1 MAQQSVDGARLHWRL
16 ARRRLQRNAVL
27 RPLLGQRRPAA
38 LLLLVAIITGTIAG
52 LCCALLALGSHWLG
66 EQLLGLPLQLGHAPA
81 WLLLPLACIL
91 LTCAACA
98 LTHLFAPEAAGSGI
112 PEIEGALQ
120 QQRELRWWRVLPVK
134 VIGGIAVLGAHL
146 PLGRE
151 GPSVHIGGVVG
162 AMVARL
168 TRLSQEGYHATV
180 ATGAA
185 AGLAAAFNAPLAGVM
200 FIMEEMR
207 PQFRFSLIGMKSVFF
222 GTIAGTIVCQ
232 GLIGQQ
238 AMIPLPDFAAPPLEL
253 LWLYLLL
260 GLLCGLAGA
269 GFNRLVVLFLDGAQR
284 LHRQSLPAKL
294 ILAAFAGGVVGLL
307 ALFAPRFIGSGMEV
321 MPTLVTAPL
330 PSGALGA
337 LLLGKLILTLCCFA
351 LGVPGGIFAPLL
363 LFGAL
368 TGLLFASAALPLLAL
383 PPELAATLAIAAM
396 GGLLAATVRAPLT
409 AVLLVIELSHNYQQI
424 LPLLISC
431 LGATLVAQ
439 ALGAQPIYSQLLA
452 RTLRLAN
459 QQPEAPAAI
468 TNPLDNPGRELIPVA
483 LVAVVSILLL
493 ALLVRAL
500 A

>member
-1 MAQQSVDGARLHWRL
+1 MAQQHVDGSHPRWQL
-16 ARRRLQRNAVL
+16 ARSSLARNAVL
-27 RPLLGQRRPAA
+27 RPLLQQRQAPA
-38 LLLLVAIITGTIAG
+38 LLLLLAIITGAIAG
-52 LCCALLALGSHWLG
+52 FGCALLAKGSHWLG
-66 EQLLGLPLQLGHAPA
+66 EQLLGLPQQLGSAPA
-81 WLLLPLACIL
+81 WLLLPLACML

-98 LTHLFAPEAAGSGI
+98 LTHLLAPEAAGSGI

-134 VIGGIAVLGAHL
+134 LIGGIAVLGAHL

-151 GPSVHIGGVVG
+151 GPSVHIGGLVG
-162 AMVARL
+162 AMVARV
-168 TRLSQEGYHATV
+168 TRLSQDGYHALI

-200 FIMEEMR
+200 FIMEQMR

-232 GLIGQQ
+232 GLLGQQ
-238 AMIPLPDFAAPPLEL
+238 AVIPLASFAAPPLDL

-260 GLLCGLAGA
+260 GLVCGLAGA
-269 GFNRLVVLFLDGAQR
+269 TFNRLLVLFLDGANR

-307 ALFAPRFIGSGMEV
+307 VLTAPRFIGSGMEIL
-321 MPTLVTAPL
+321 PALINTPL
-330 PSGALGA
+330 PTAALAA
-337 LLLGKLILTLCCFA
+337 LLLGKLLLTLCCFVV
-351 LGVPGGIFAPLL
+351 GVPGGIFAPLL

-368 TGLLFASAALPLLAL
+368 SGLLFASAALPLLAL
-383 PPELAATLAIAAM
+383 PPEFAATLAIAAM
-396 GGLLAATVRAPLT
+396 GGVLAATVRAPLT
-409 AVLLVIELSHNYQQI
+409 SVLLVIELSHNYQQI
-424 LPLLISC
+424 LPLLITS
-431 LGATLVAQ
+431 LGATLLAQ

-452 RTLRLAN
+452 RTLSLAN
-459 QQPEAPAAI
+459 QPPAPAA
-468 TNPLDNPGRELIPVA
+468 TTASPLDHPGRELIPVA
-483 LVAVVSILLL
+483 LAAVLSILLL